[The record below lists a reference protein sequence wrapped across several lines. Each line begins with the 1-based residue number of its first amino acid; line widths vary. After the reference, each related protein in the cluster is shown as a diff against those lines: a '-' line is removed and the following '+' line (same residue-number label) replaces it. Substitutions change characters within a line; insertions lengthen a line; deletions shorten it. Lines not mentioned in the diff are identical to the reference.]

1 MPTSVAATQQLRR
14 LGVFLSVASLS
25 VILAATLIPQ
35 SGHPESSPFCIICG
49 SLGGVDALLNIFLF
63 LPLGVGLA
71 LSGVRTS
78 RAFASIFLLSASI
91 EIAQYLAISGRDAS
105 VGDVISNS
113 LGGAFGF
120 AAAHYARH
128 WLLPSRRAAMTLA
141 LVWGGFWILIQLGS
155 SYALAPSLPPTRYYG
170 QVARELENFATFK
183 GSVISPTIGNTTVP
197 DYGFAKTAEF
207 RDNLARGEFVSAIVI
222 PAGPTPKLAPIIRV
236 ADDRRQEIVLLAQRH
251 RDLVFGL
258 RTGASTL
265 RLRGLLFML
274 GDVFPTGSDGSNASD
289 TLRLSG
295 RYDARLVEMRV
306 TNRRESR
313 DRALAVDPGLA
324 WALILPNQWYFAGTT
339 LEWILTRIWMALLLV
354 PLGYW
359 LTFAS
364 ATGVPDASRTGFLRA
379 PGAIVLL
386 WVGFAV
392 VPPHFG
398 IPRAPLASW
407 VTAVAGLLT
416 GVVIAFAAGPRSV
429 HQPLTD

>member
-1 MPTSVAATQQLRR
+1 MEASTNTMVACGAIACAHWISRLISNAHPASVLRAAAKNFQDVVVVTSPGDYSTVA
-14 LGVFLSVASLS
+14 
-25 VILAATLIPQ
+25 
-35 SGHPESSPFCIICG
+35 
-49 SLGGVDALLNIFLF
+49 DALKSGKGILQREFLF
-63 LPLGVGLA
+63 DLA
-71 LSGVRTS
+71 RK
-78 RAFASIFLLSASI
+78 AFLCTARYDSQ
-91 EIAQYLAISGRDAS
+91 IAQYLSINGRDAS

-128 WLLPSRRAAMTLA
+128 WLLPSRRAAINLA

-170 QVARELENFATFK
+170 QVAREFENLATFK

-207 RDNLARGEFVSAIVI
+207 RHNLARGESVSAIVV

-236 ADDRRQEIVLLAQRH
+236 ADDRRQEIVLLAQLH

-258 RTGASTL
+258 RTGASVL
-265 RLRGLLFML
+265 RLRGPLFIL
-274 GDVFPTGSDGSNASD
+274 RDVFPTGSEDSSASD

-295 RYDARLVEMRV
+295 RYDAKLVEMRA

-324 WALILPNQWYFAGTT
+324 WALILPCQWYFAGTT
-339 LEWILTRIWMALLLV
+339 LEWILTRIWMALLLL

-359 LTFAS
+359 LAFAS
-364 ATGVPDASRTGFLRA
+364 ATGVPGASRAGLLGA
-379 PGAIVLL
+379 LGAILLL
-386 WVGFAV
+386 WVGFAAL
-392 VPPHFG
+392 PPHFG
-398 IPRAPLASW
+398 IPRASLASW
-407 VTAVAGLLT
+407 VTAVAGLLI
-416 GVVIAFAAGPRSV
+416 GVAIALAAGAPSL
-429 HQPLTD
+429 HQH

>member
-1 MPTSVAATQQLRR
+1 MLW
-14 LGVFLSVASLS
+14 LSVLPKASA
-25 VILAATLIPQ
+25 VVTAR
-35 SGHPESSPFCIICG
+35 SS
-49 SLGGVDALLNIFLF
+49 N
-63 LPLGVGLA
+63 
-71 LSGVRTS
+71 
-78 RAFASIFLLSASI
+78 
-91 EIAQYLAISGRDAS
+91 
-105 VGDVISNS
+105 
-113 LGGAFGF
+113 
-120 AAAHYARH
+120 

-313 DRALAVDPGLA
+313 DRALAVGTYSPEPVVFRWNDAGMDSDPDMDGVAARPAWLLA
-324 WALILPNQWYFAGTT
+324 HVRL
-339 LEWILTRIWMALLLV
+339 RHR
-354 PLGYW
+354 
-359 LTFAS
+359 
-364 ATGVPDASRTGFLRA
+364 RT
-379 PGAIVLL
+379 
-386 WVGFAV
+386 
-392 VPPHFG
+392 
-398 IPRAPLASW
+398 
-407 VTAVAGLLT
+407 
-416 GVVIAFAAGPRSV
+416 
-429 HQPLTD
+429 